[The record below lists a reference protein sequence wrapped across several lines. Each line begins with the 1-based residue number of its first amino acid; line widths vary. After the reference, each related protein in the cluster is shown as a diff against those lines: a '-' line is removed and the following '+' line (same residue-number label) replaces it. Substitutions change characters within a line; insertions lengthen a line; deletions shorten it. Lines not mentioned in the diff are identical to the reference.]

1 MVEVLLLDVLLLQ
14 QTLHIDLT
22 GLIELILLL
31 LLDILI
37 DHIIDLLISHVIL
50 LDLIG
55 DLVED
60 SLMSNGRS

>member
-22 GLIELILLL
+22 GLIELIFLL

-37 DHIIDLLISHVIL
+37 DHVIDLLISHVIL
-50 LDLIG
+50 LDLISN
-55 DLVED
+55 LVKD